1 MKLASLFCLLLFWS
15 LPAAGQKVISARA
28 GMVKNVRGEVFYRC
42 HLNDKEA
49 LSLEKGLMLHNGD
62 TVLTTESGDAAVA
75 LNPDSYL
82 VLSANSFIRVEETDL
97 SAMHFDVERGEV
109 LVISRSLKKGV
120 SLVIHTPPAIL
131 TIYKR
136 GNYRIFVAENGNT
149 EANIGRGELRYVD
162 HRGKLIRVKKGRQV
176 NFVKREEE
184 KKIP

>member
-1 MKLASLFCLLLFWS
+1 MKSTLLFCLLTFCC
-15 LPAAGQKVISARA
+15 LPVAAQKIISARA

-42 HLNDKEA
+42 HLNDKQA
-49 LSLEKGLMLHNGD
+49 LSLQKGLMLHNGD
-62 TVLTTESGDAAVA
+62 TVLTTESGDAAVT

-131 TIYKR
+131 AIYKR
-136 GNYRIFVAENGNT
+136 GDYRVFVAENGNT
-149 EANIGRGELRYVD
+149 EANVGRGELRYVD
-162 HRGKLIRVKKGRQV
+162 NRGNLIRVKKGRKV
-176 NFVKREEE
+176 NFVKREGE
-184 KKIP
+184 KKIS

>member
-1 MKLASLFCLLLFWS
+1 MKPFFVFCLLLIWS
-15 LPAAGQKVISARA
+15 LPAAAQQVISARA

-49 LSLEKGLMLHNGD
+49 LSLQKGLMLHNGD
-62 TVLTTESGDAAVA
+62 TVLTTESGDAAFS

-82 VLSANSFIRVEETDL
+82 VLSANSFVRIRETDL
-97 SAMHFDVERGEV
+97 KAMHFDVERGEI

-131 TIYKR
+131 TVYKR

-149 EANIGRGELRYVD
+149 EANVGRGELRYLD
-162 HRGKLIRVKKGRQV
+162 GQGNLIRVKKGKQM
-176 NFVKREEE
+176 NFVKRE
-184 KKIP
+184 KMKIP